1 MLSFRKFP
9 AATLFSSTA
18 LRQCGFRIME
28 TENVSE
34 REAKRLMKKVDKE
47 RASYHNYYTKIKWGH
62 PSNYELVIN
71 TGRTGIDKAVKVIES
86 YLEE

>member
-1 MLSFRKFP
+1 ME
-9 AATLFSSTA
+9 
-18 LRQCGFRIME
+18 LRQI
-28 TENVSE
+28 TEK
-34 REAKRLMKKVDKE
+34 EAGKLIKRTDRE